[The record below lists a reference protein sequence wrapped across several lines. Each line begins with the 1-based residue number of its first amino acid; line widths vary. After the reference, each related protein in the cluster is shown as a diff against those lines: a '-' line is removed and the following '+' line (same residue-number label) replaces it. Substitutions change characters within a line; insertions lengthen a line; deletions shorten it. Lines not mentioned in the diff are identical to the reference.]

1 MEIPRAERG
10 AVAET
15 LTRPPL
21 SVAPMTLDDLDDV
34 LAIERVS
41 FKTPWSRAAFSYELT
56 QNRVARCVVARAAA
70 RLCGYLCLWEIG
82 HEIHITNLAVH
93 PEWRRRGIARAL
105 IESILAEG
113 RARGVLLAFLEVRPT
128 NVEALGLYES
138 LGFRVIG
145 ERKGYYFDTGED
157 ALIMEADWK
166 PSQGEPRTD
175 DSQGTGG

>member
-1 MEIPRAERG
+1 M
-10 AVAET
+10 AET
-15 LTRPPL
+15 QTRPPL
-21 SVAPMTLDDLDDV
+21 SLAPMTLDDLDDV

-41 FKTPWSRAAFSYELT
+41 FKTPWSRAAFRYELT
-56 QNRVARCVVARAAA
+56 QNRVARCMVARAGA

-105 IESILAEG
+105 LESILTEG

-128 NVEALGLYES
+128 NLEALGLYES

-145 ERKGYYFDTGED
+145 QRKGYYFDTGED
-157 ALIMEADWK
+157 ALVMEADWRD
-166 PSQGEPRTD
+166 PPGTPPLEGP
-175 DSQGTGG
+175 QGTSC